1 MSAVMNSILRPN
13 VSTGKPSRSTAQ
25 LSRRCTIKL
34 VIESDHLPPKVSTN
48 IDILNLASDH
58 SPPKVSTNIDISR
71 FPLHNISTSAPT
83 TTANDSVCASSEDQ
97 SRLQAPVSSH
107 DDSINTP
114 EATFLPLTPTIAS
127 DVPPPVVVHST
138 NHQHCTRRD
147 KLVTRFKV
155 RSKVYHGNYR
165 GRRMT
170 SPLATHS
177 GSNDELASLT
187 SKKSDIKCKFVAQNQ
202 QCPHAVCRFDHN

>member
-1 MSAVMNSILRPN
+1 MSAIMNSILRPN

-34 VIESDHLPPKVSTN
+34 VIDWPNTPS
-48 IDILNLASDH
+48 LNLASDH
-58 SPPKVSTNIDISR
+58 LPPKVSTNIDISR

-97 SRLQAPVSSH
+97 SRLQAPVSLH
-107 DDSINTP
+107 DDSINTS
-114 EATFLPLTPTIAS
+114 EATFLPSTPTIAS

-138 NHQHCTRRD
+138 NHQHCTQRD
-147 KLVTRFKV
+147 KLVTRFKI
-155 RSKVYHGNYR
+155 RSKVHHGNYR
-165 GRRMT
+165 GRRFT

-177 GSNDELASLT
+177 SSNDKLASLT

-202 QCPHAVCRFDHN
+202 QCPHAVCRFNHN